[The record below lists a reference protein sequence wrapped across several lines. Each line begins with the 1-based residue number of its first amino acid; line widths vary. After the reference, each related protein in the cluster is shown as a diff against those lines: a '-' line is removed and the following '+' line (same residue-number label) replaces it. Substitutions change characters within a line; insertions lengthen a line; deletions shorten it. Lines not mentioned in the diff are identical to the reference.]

1 MEHKIRQGM
10 AGHTMTLVN
19 GRRKLLVIGGISGE
33 GDFSDSLLEYDL
45 ERDWWMR
52 RSDIGGG
59 ISVYGHSAVYHE
71 GSESVYVFGGVAEG
85 LNTSTGMELSKFY
98 PGN

>member
-1 MEHKIRQGM
+1 
-10 AGHTMTLVN
+10 MTLLN

-45 ERDWWMR
+45 ERDWWT
-52 RSDIGGG
+52 RSNIGGG
-59 ISVYGHSAVYHE
+59 ISVYGHSAVYPE

-85 LNTSTGMELSKFY
+85 LNTSTGMALSQFY